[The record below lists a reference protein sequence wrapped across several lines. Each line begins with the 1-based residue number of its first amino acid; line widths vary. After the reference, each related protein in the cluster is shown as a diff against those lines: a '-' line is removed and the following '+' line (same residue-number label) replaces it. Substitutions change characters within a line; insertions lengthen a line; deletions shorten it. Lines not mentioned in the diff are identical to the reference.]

1 MALAVKTPI
10 RLEDLRGVK
19 DFYDGPAVHGSKAGK
34 IFLLEGANDSKLV
47 IKDDA
52 VFDQQVAHSRSIMKA
67 VHRPSSR
74 VSMLQPAET
83 EALKTF
89 CRYYFEIRQ
98 SYKEFGMKYRSDMK
112 LSVKKLQDALARQ
125 DCNFQ
130 KMTLQEVKDVKG
142 ALEKRLSGDKTE
154 LEGFTATLKGPG
166 GLESLGEI
174 VAADLVTGNTDRF
187 MPRGWGVGEE
197 GVKAWTIGGQQFNF
211 KVLVNPGNVFVSLGP
226 GGRASGLDYL
236 DPQSAFKNFAMRL
249 EEHESAYNA
258 RWPARILTDRSARK
272 KYAERIIHDLEIL
285 LNPHKSRFSTRTKL
299 GKARKD
305 RLVSG
310 MVSGAGKIATRIQQ
324 KAGIPMPPAIK
335 DRYDI
340 LVSVR

>member
-1 MALAVKTPI
+1 
-10 RLEDLRGVK
+10 
-19 DFYDGPAVHGSKAGK
+19 
-34 IFLLEGANDSKLV
+34 
-47 IKDDA
+47 
-52 VFDQQVAHSRSIMKA
+52 
-67 VHRPSSR
+67 
-74 VSMLQPAET
+74 
-83 EALKTF
+83 
-89 CRYYFEIRQ
+89 
-98 SYKEFGMKYRSDMK
+98 MKYRSDMK

-125 DCNFQ
+125 DSNFQ

-154 LEGFTATLKGPG
+154 LESFTATLKGPG

-249 EEHESAYNA
+249 DEHESAYNA

-285 LNPHKSRFSTRTKL
+285 LNPHKSRLSTRTKL

-305 RLVSG
+305 RLIAG

-324 KAGIPMPPAIK
+324 KAGVPMPPAIK

-340 LVSVR
+340 LVSVH